1 MASDKTL
8 HNRQMTDERY
18 VNDDDNAELEIDLV
32 ELMYRMIEKIKWI
45 IGAALLGMVISGVF
59 TKFFVTPV
67 YEATAKLY
75 VQEAK
80 DKVVDLSAINLSDK
94 LTADYVQVFRNW
106 HVHASVKK
114 NLENIIDLTDYS
126 YRDMERMLT
135 INIPDNTRII
145 EITVTS
151 TSPQWAQLIAME
163 YAKQA
168 PIFIEDRMETSRPN
182 VFEEPQTPTRPSSP
196 NTMLNVFLGTFLGA
210 AVAIAVIFVQ
220 FVSDDRV
227 RNAEMLQK
235 RLGLATLGMMP
246 LQDGGSD
253 AAKSV
258 KNVKSSK
265 NNKKGAKKA

>member
-80 DKVVDLSAINLSDK
+80 DKVVDLSAINLSTQ
-94 LTADYVQVFRNW
+94 LAADYVQVFNNW
-106 HVHASVKK
+106 HVHHAVITE
-114 NLENIIDLTDYS
+114 LGLPYS
-126 YRDMERMLT
+126 YRGIQRMLT
-135 INIPDNTRII
+135 INTPEKTRII

-151 TSPQWAQLIAME
+151 TDPQEAYDIAMA
-163 YAKQA
+163 YAKHA
-168 PIFIEDRMETSRPN
+168 PIFIEARMETSRPN
-182 VFEEPQTPTRPSSP
+182 IFEEPRVPTRPSAP
-196 NTMLNVFLGTFLGA
+196 NMTINVFIGTFLGA
-210 AVAIAVIFVQ
+210 AIAVAVIFVQ